1 MYKGTLPPVSNRATW
16 SESIEC
22 FDDEDNT
29 PIDISQATEII
40 VQVSDCGCVK
50 LKASLTEGTVTFGAT
65 GVFSFTFSKAQMG
78 ALCAKTYDFDCLVTM
93 AGETEQPIAAQLPVI
108 EGHVR

>member
-1 MYKGTLPPVSNRATW
+1 MYQDTLPPVSSRATW

-22 FDDEDNT
+22 IDDEDNT
-29 PIDISQATEII
+29 PIDISQATEIV
-40 VQVSDCGCVK
+40 VQISDCGCVK
-50 LKASLTEGTVTFGAT
+50 LKASLSGGTIALGAI
-65 GVFSFTFSKAQMG
+65 GVFSFAFSKDQMG

-108 EGHVR
+108 EGHIR